1 MLIPLDQ
8 GGFNEDEMS
17 GRWENSP
24 IIVKQDI
31 SCWYQNLGIK
41 MQAQVITCPF
51 NYLRSLRID
60 YPHKNAWWIFDLPPT
75 ARPAHKIPPFLLVLH
90 TLTNECRKP
99 QPSEAGRLQGI
110 FSDREFQF
118 HLYIQIWKLTLH
130 WHQCSQAF
138 AYVNETIPSQSHN
151 TGQDAALQQ
160 PCPYPK
166 AWHTLSSTP
175 ELVYCT
181 WQSTAR
187 LYTIIITQTER
198 RDFINSGF
206 GHFKEH
212 KRRIFTSGYLFCRF
226 VLSLAPVGHPGL
238 GHIEVSK

>member
-17 GRWENSP
+17 GRWENSHV
-24 IIVKQDI
+24 IVKQNI
-31 SCWYQNLGIK
+31 SCWYQNLDIK

-51 NYLRSLRID
+51 NYLRSLRVG
-60 YPHKNAWWIFDLPPT
+60 YPHKNAWWIFDLLLT
-75 ARPAHKIPPFLLVLH
+75 ARPAHKIPPPPFPLVLH
-90 TLTNECRKP
+90 TLTNGCRKP
-99 QPSEAGRLQGI
+99 RPREAGRLREI
-110 FSDREFQF
+110 FLDREFRF
-118 HLYIQIWKLTLH
+118 HLHIQIGKLTLH
-130 WHQCSQAF
+130 SHQCSQAF
-138 AYVNETIPSQSHN
+138 AYANETIPSQSHN

-187 LYTIIITQTER
+187 LYTVIINR
-198 RDFINSGF
+198 
-206 GHFKEH
+206 HWK
-212 KRRIFTSGYLFCRF
+212 KRL
-226 VLSLAPVGHPGL
+226 H
-238 GHIEVSK
+238 